1 MFANDSE
8 KTILTYELLEDVM
21 NLNENLQD
29 EVLAKTNLYRI
40 GPIMEYLY
48 QTTISKIDLFDKDM
62 SFFIQPLKQILQ
74 LNSFQQTPINTSYNA
89 QQIEFHK
96 CYEKD
101 TEQSDARWI
110 AFCKRLEDAAKK
122 SGLQENFA
130 KALVGTF
137 GEMAGN
143 LLEHSKNPSSG
154 LVGYRWN
161 DAEIEYVVADTGIGV
176 LNSLRSND
184 EYSHIRDSGEALEIA
199 LKTGE
204 SRHGKTSGHGVGFRS
219 LIQNIANRNSYLRFR
234 SGDHYHMLDG
244 TKDTVQRNTKACSNF
259 NGFLISVVCKS
270 KTSNFCLT

>member
-1 MFANDSE
+1 MLPNDIE
-8 KTILTYELLEDVM
+8 KNILTFDLLEDVM
-21 NLNENLQD
+21 NLSENQQD
-29 EVLAKTNLYRI
+29 EILAEADLYRI
-40 GPIMEYLY
+40 GPTIEYFY
-48 QTTISKIDLFDKDM
+48 QTTNSKINLFNKN
-62 SFFIQPLKQILQ
+62 SSPLIPHLKQILQ

-89 QQIEFHK
+89 HQIEFHK

-101 TEQSDARWI
+101 NEQNDARWI

-137 GEMAGN
+137 GEMTGN

-154 LVGYRWN
+154 LVGYRWS
-161 DAEIEYVVADTGIGV
+161 DSEIEYVVADKGIGV
-176 LNSLRSND
+176 FNSLRSNN
-184 EYSHIRDSGEALEIA
+184 EYDHIRDSGEALEIA

-204 SRHGKTSGHGVGFRS
+204 SRHGKTSGHGVGFRY

-244 TKDTVQRNTKACSNF
+244 TKDVVKRNTKSCSNF
-259 NGFLISVVCKS
+259 NGFLISVVCKT
-270 KTSNFCLT
+270 KNPILA